1 MNDYLNTGKRSYSNT
16 PGIIKH
22 EGKVV
27 TAPRD
32 VANAINK
39 CFLNKTAKLRENI
52 GQNSQV
58 DPRDRLKSF
67 LGDKLH
73 QKEKFHLKE
82 ISAQE
87 LRNILKKRKGNRS
100 SGIDFIDGYSLKLA
114 APLIEDILLH
124 LVNLTISSHE
134 YPDLWKI
141 NKVSPHFKKGDKTRG
156 ENWRPVTDIV
166 FVSKLAE
173 AAVLEQVTNYFQE
186 NDLWHPNHHG
196 FRPNHSTSTAI
207 TQLYDIWIRNAEKKE
222 LSATLLLDLSAA
234 FDVVDHIILLDKL
247 LLYNFS
253 QETIQWFKSY
263 LHGRKQIVAV
273 ESKLSDSLD
282 IGEQAVPQG
291 SLLGPVIFLIYYND
305 FPHARQEDDSSVLY
319 ADDDSDVTSDGN
331 LDALADKI
339 QIVADEST
347 AWVADNKLV
356 CSGAKTKLL
365 VVGTKEL
372 RRAKVDRCME
382 INVAGHR
389 VKESNSERLLGVI
402 VNNNM
407 TWQNH
412 IYGDSQNAG
421 LLAKLE
427 QRSAMIKK
435 LSSVM
440 PAPRLKQ
447 IAQGIFF
454 SLLDY
459 CIEVYGNTW
468 GLDTLDVNSRHSSA
482 FRQEDCKR
490 LQVVVNK
497 VLRILL
503 NMDYDTPTAIL
514 CASAGQL
521 SVHQRVAFST
531 LCSVF
536 KIINTG
542 KPKYSF
548 ELLKSQIIKCP
559 RLVNQYNCRRVDCK
573 LSISQDSFIYRDS
586 RLFNMLPTSLAQT
599 PKNKDFKKEAKAGVE
614 QPNTHL

>member
-1 MNDYLNTGKRSYSNT
+1 MITKYSREVRTQPKTIKKRCYRNFDVENFLNDILINVNNGSFRTVLQIQNINEASCVFSGIFRTILNRHAPLKVIQIRNNFCPWISNETKTLIHERDQLHKNAVAKQCNVSFDAYKRLRNQVSSRLSSDKINYYKNKFYNYDTSVSAQWRHVNDYLNTGKRSYSNT

-114 APLIEDILLH
+114 APLIEDVLLH

-222 LSATLLLDLSAA
+222 LSATC
-234 FDVVDHIILLDKL
+234 
-247 LLYNFS
+247 Y
-253 QETIQWFKSY
+253 
-263 LHGRKQIVAV
+263 
-273 ESKLSDSLD
+273 
-282 IGEQAVPQG
+282 
-291 SLLGPVIFLIYYND
+291 
-305 FPHARQEDDSSVLY
+305 
-319 ADDDSDVTSDGN
+319 
-331 LDALADKI
+331 
-339 QIVADEST
+339 
-347 AWVADNKLV
+347 
-356 CSGAKTKLL
+356 
-365 VVGTKEL
+365 
-372 RRAKVDRCME
+372 
-382 INVAGHR
+382 
-389 VKESNSERLLGVI
+389 
-402 VNNNM
+402 
-407 TWQNH
+407 
-412 IYGDSQNAG
+412 
-421 LLAKLE
+421 
-427 QRSAMIKK
+427 
-435 LSSVM
+435 
-440 PAPRLKQ
+440 
-447 IAQGIFF
+447 
-454 SLLDY
+454 
-459 CIEVYGNTW
+459 
-468 GLDTLDVNSRHSSA
+468 
-482 FRQEDCKR
+482 
-490 LQVVVNK
+490 
-497 VLRILL
+497 
-503 NMDYDTPTAIL
+503 
-514 CASAGQL
+514 
-521 SVHQRVAFST
+521 
-531 LCSVF
+531 
-536 KIINTG
+536 
-542 KPKYSF
+542 
-548 ELLKSQIIKCP
+548 
-559 RLVNQYNCRRVDCK
+559 
-573 LSISQDSFIYRDS
+573 
-586 RLFNMLPTSLAQT
+586 
-599 PKNKDFKKEAKAGVE
+599 
-614 QPNTHL
+614 